1 MKNFFA
7 IMIAFAVILINSQ
20 ALANEILIEASGE
33 YVMDSRLDE
42 TPASATARAREEAKR
57 AATEKAGVYIKT
69 YSKMI
74 NFELDTDE
82 VSTVA
87 SRLLKIQEENSNIE
101 VIEKNLLKFTVTI
114 KALVDDLN
122 ENVLESMMHD
132 REALEELKRKN
143 KELQEKY
150 DALNKQM
157 DQYRQEFDKVDDA
170 RKIEIKKEVALNVER
185 FSAVDEFA
193 KGNEFSLQ
201 KDYTQALAAYDKAI
215 TLDPQLAEAYNNRG
229 IIKYELGKF
238 SEAISDYT
246 SAIDLKANYID
257 ALNNRGNTYAV
268 TKQFQN
274 AISDLKAALKL
285 NDKSAA
291 GHNNLGSVYLSQK
304 TYAEAIN
311 EYTQAIQINPNF
323 ADAYYNRAVASYG
336 QGNLSNALTDV
347 SKASTLN
354 PNDSATKILKNFY
367 ESLIQ
372 SSSR

>member
-7 IMIAFAVILINSQ
+7 IMIALAVILINSQ

-57 AATEKAGVYIKT
+57 AATEKAGVYINT

-87 SRLLKIQEENSNIE
+87 SRLLKIQEETSNIE
-101 VIEKNLLKFTVTI
+101 IIEKNLLKFTVTI
-114 KALVDDLN
+114 KALVDDLD
-122 ENVLESMMHD
+122 ENVLESMMYD
-132 REALEELKRKN
+132 RVALEELTRKN

-150 DALNKQM
+150 DALNEQM
-157 DQYRQEFDKVDDA
+157 EQYHQEFDKVDDA

-193 KGNEFSLQ
+193 KGNDFSLQ

-229 IIKYELGKF
+229 IVKYELGKF

-304 TYAEAIN
+304 NYAEAIN
-311 EYTQAIQINPNF
+311 EYTQAIKINPNF
-323 ADAYYNRAVASYG
+323 ADAYYNRAVAYYG
-336 QGNLSNALTDV
+336 QGNLSNALLDV

-354 PNDSATKILKNFY
+354 PNDPATKILKSFY
-367 ESLIQ
+367 ESLI
-372 SSSR
+372 